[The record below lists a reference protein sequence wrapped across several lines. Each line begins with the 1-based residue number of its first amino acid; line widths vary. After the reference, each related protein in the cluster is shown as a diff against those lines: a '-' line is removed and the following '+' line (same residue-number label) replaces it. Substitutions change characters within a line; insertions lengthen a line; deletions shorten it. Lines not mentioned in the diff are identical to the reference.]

1 MNTKNLIPHSH
12 VERMKRAAD
21 KRRRLLAFLRS
32 EVWTTPSVAAQV
44 MQLQQLAS
52 TDRPLASMQK
62 DGLIVLERVAR
73 PGAGNIDLI
82 GITLNGQ
89 AQIAHQL
96 GKPFQCKAYERGRVG
111 LTTLDHRCDLQRL
124 RLACAKSGW
133 RDWQYPDRVDA
144 AAKTKNMP
152 GESHRPDAI
161 AEHPSGVRVSIEV
174 ERTIKSMKRYRFIL
188 GRHLEAIARG
198 DYVKVIYTSP
208 DISRAEAV
216 RGIVQNLGHVVCNGR
231 DVPMV
236 GDMFNPFF
244 FCTYTDLP
252 DLEMNH
258 G

>member
-1 MNTKNLIPHSH
+1 MNAKNLIPHSH
-12 VERMKRAAD
+12 AARMQRAAD

-32 EVWTTPSVAAQV
+32 EVWTTPPVAAQV
-44 MQLQQLAS
+44 MQLKQLAS
-52 TDRPLASMQK
+52 AVRPLASMQK

-82 GITLNGQ
+82 GITLDGQ

-96 GKPFQCKAYERGRVG
+96 GKPFQGKAYERGRVG

-124 RLACAKSGW
+124 RLACAKVGW

-144 AAKTKNMP
+144 VTKTKNMP

-161 AEHPSGVRVSIEV
+161 AVHPSDVHVAIEV
-174 ERTIKSMKRYRFIL
+174 ERTIKSMKRYRFIV

-198 DYVKVIYTSP
+198 DYAKVIYTSP
-208 DISRAEAV
+208 DISRAEAL
-216 RGIVQNLGHVVCNGR
+216 RSIMQNLGHVVCNGR
-231 DVPMV
+231 DVPTV
-236 GDMFNPFF
+236 GDLFNPFQ
-244 FCTYTDLP
+244 FCTYTELP
-252 DLEMNH
+252 NLEMNH